1 MNRYEE
7 MIAEFNQRAD
17 RAVYDKGEQI
27 LNKRVAKHFGYK
39 PSFNEASNLIEEMAR
54 DAYEYD
60 GYTDLGQLEPEE
72 VYFLIVEYYGY
83 DEADRYMKE
92 IGYYENEAVA

>member
-1 MNRYEE
+1 MTAREQ
-7 MIAEFNQRAD
+7 MIAEFNRRAD
-17 RAVYDKGEQI
+17 RAVYEKGEQL
-27 LNKRVAKHFGYK
+27 LNKRVSEHFGSK
-39 PSFNEASNLIEEMAR
+39 PSFNEANRLIEEMAK

-72 VYFLIVEYYGY
+72 VYFLIVEYYDY